1 MFVWLVSPRTSIE
14 LVPFPLP
21 SCRGACLQVGD
32 DAPLN
37 YTFTISK
44 FDCPSNCSA
53 HGACVT
59 ASSAPLRKEC
69 RCEEGYAGKDCSQ
82 ASRAL
87 EYGHPV
93 QQEAVAFEIHY
104 FALPT
109 PTGKRAQTSAGRHV
123 LVVICPSVHL

>member
-1 MFVWLVSPRTSIE
+1 M
-14 LVPFPLP
+14 
-21 SCRGACLQVGD
+21 GD

-37 YTFTISK
+37 YTFTVSK

-59 ASSAPLRKEC
+59 ASSEPPRKEC

-87 EYGHPV
+87 EYGRPV
-93 QQEAVAFEIHY
+93 QQGAVAFEIHY

-109 PTGKRAQTSAGRHV
+109 PTGKRAQTRAGLHV
-123 LVVICPSVHL
+123 LVLSCLYHCVAAVGLSFWVP